1 MTIQLTR
8 IGFVAR
14 PADLHSR
21 LADLHSRLSGA
32 QTDLKWQIETRIDNV
47 QIGYLNE
54 KLAEGV
60 VVVDG
65 SLHTGIVLAHVRA
78 EISLNQPTKKT
89 QHD

>member
-21 LADLHSRLSGA
+21 LSA
-32 QTDLKWQIETRIDNV
+32 QADLKWQIETRIDNV

-65 SLHTGIVLAHVRA
+65 SLHAGLVLVHVRA

-89 QHD
+89 QHDRTV

>member
-14 PADLHSR
+14 S
-21 LADLHSRLSGA
+21 ADLHSRLSA
-32 QTDLKWQIETRIDNV
+32 QADLKWQIETRIDNI

-54 KLAEGV
+54 KLAECV
-60 VVVDG
+60 VVVEG
-65 SLHTGIVLAHVRA
+65 SLHAGLVLVHVRA

-89 QHD
+89 QHDRMV